1 MKLSIRDLALSGLFI
16 IIASTVVSNLYRP
29 KWGII
34 YAVVNLIVLTFI
46 SLIKDSWSINKN
58 NWQRVKEST
67 EWKWKNLRT
76 ITSLKNLKLLA
87 DL

>member
-1 MKLSIRDLALSGLFI
+1 MKLSIKDLTISGLFI
-16 IIASTVVSNLYRP
+16 IVASTVVSKLYLP

-58 NWQRVKEST
+58 N
-67 EWKWKNLRT
+67 
-76 ITSLKNLKLLA
+76 
-87 DL
+87 